1 MTWLTQE
8 GEVWRARFRPS
19 AHSRVMMGLGW
30 VFWTVGWLAGVV
42 VPGAALGRLV
52 LALLRSVPLA
62 VQAPQGFTSSWGA
75 VLAVLFLALW
85 LLVWVPVGLV
95 AQVGLL
101 WAIFVREE
109 VTVDPGGVTRRSIV
123 GPWGRSTRVAF
134 CELSDVSLRRESHA
148 VMGLRHT
155 GEEVAL
161 SQGGTAEQHQVLW
174 ARMRELTGLGG
185 PVSELKHVVPM
196 GKEVA
201 PVDGG
206 VWVLP
211 ARTTRVRWAWA
222 LGVLGLV
229 LLLSM
234 LLLAWRQLFDG
245 TSVVALFVLGVLGVL
260 AAWLLRFSGWTLRG
274 VNAWEVRPGALV
286 RRSRGL
292 GRIHAVRY
300 PVEWLEVTRRRQ
312 DSEDGGD
319 VVFALW
325 LRSAEGSFEL
335 MRDTVDRRP
344 VEHLGHWLAHRLD
357 VPLRLKGV
365 GEGWEELVTRRLDA

>member
-8 GEVWRARFRPS
+8 GEVWRARFGPS

-42 VPGAALGRLV
+42 VPGAALGKLV

-62 VQAPQGFTSSWGA
+62 VDAPQGFTSSWGA

-85 LLVWVPVGLV
+85 LCVWVPVGLV

-101 WAIFVREE
+101 WAMFVREE
-109 VTVDPGGVTRRSIV
+109 VTVDPRGVTRRSMV
-123 GPWGRSTRVAF
+123 GPWGRSTRIDFSGLV
-134 CELSDVSLRRESHA
+134 DVYLRREGQA

-161 SQGGTAEQHQVLW
+161 SQGGTAEQHQALW
-174 ARMRELTGLGG
+174 ARMREVSGVGG
-185 PVSELKHVVPM
+185 PVSELKHVAPM
-196 GKEVA
+196 GREVVA
-201 PVDGG
+201 VEGG

-211 ARTTRVRWAWA
+211 ARTTRVRWAWVQ
-222 LGVLGLV
+222 GVLGMV

-245 TSVVALFVLGVLGVL
+245 TSVVALLLMGVLGGL
-260 AAWLLRFSGWTLRG
+260 AAWMLRFALWTLRG

-300 PVEWLEVTRRRQ
+300 PVERLEVTRRRQ

-319 VVFALW
+319 IVFSLW

-357 VPLRLKGV
+357 VPLRLKALGA
-365 GEGWEELVTRRLDA
+365 GWEDSVTRRLDA